1 MTRSP
6 LGTTLLLAV
15 VLLGLPAGV
24 VPLAG
29 QAPASSDDPLAEML
43 FEPELIMQHRR
54 AIDLSDQ
61 QRDAISAL
69 IQELQG
75 QVVELQWELLEQVE
89 ELSAALAGPRVDL
102 DRSLDRMDAVL
113 RTEQRIKRAH
123 LSLLVRIKN
132 LLRPE
137 QQETL
142 RRLRNQGG

>member
-1 MTRSP
+1 MISP
-6 LGTTLLLAV
+6 PPPPWGPTS
-15 VLLGLPAGV
+15 P
-24 VPLAG
+24 PCW
-29 QAPASSDDPLAEML
+29 PPN

-54 AIDLSDQ
+54 AIDLTDR
-61 QRDAISAL
+61 QRDEISAL
-69 IQELQG
+69 IQQLQG

-137 QQETL
+137 QQEIL
-142 RRLRNQGG
+142 RRLRDDS

>member
-1 MTRSP
+1 MTRAH
-6 LGTTLLLAV
+6 LGTALLVALLLGIPGGA
-15 VLLGLPAGV
+15 A
-24 VPLAG
+24 PLAG

-54 AIDLSDQ
+54 AIDLTDR
-61 QRDAISAL
+61 QRDEISAL

-137 QQETL
+137 QQEI
-142 RRLRNQGG
+142 LRNLRDGS

>member
-1 MTRSP
+1 MIRAH
-6 LGTTLLLAV
+6 LGTTLLVAL
-15 VLLGLPAGV
+15 LLGIPAAAS
-24 VPLAG
+24 PLAG
-29 QAPASSDDPLAEML
+29 QATASSDDPLAEML

-54 AIDLSDQ
+54 AIDLTDR
-61 QRDAISAL
+61 QRDEISAL
-69 IQELQG
+69 IQQLQG

-137 QQETL
+137 QQEIL
-142 RRLRNQGG
+142 RRLRDDS

>member
-1 MTRSP
+1 
-6 LGTTLLLAV
+6 
-15 VLLGLPAGV
+15 
-24 VPLAG
+24 
-29 QAPASSDDPLAEML
+29 ML

-54 AIDLSDQ
+54 AIDLTDR
-61 QRDAISAL
+61 QRDEISAL
-69 IQELQG
+69 IQQLQG

-137 QQETL
+137 QQEIL
-142 RRLRNQGG
+142 RRLRDDS

>member
-1 MTRSP
+1 MIRAH
-6 LGTTLLLAV
+6 LGTTLLVAL
-15 VLLGLPAGV
+15 LLGIPAAAS
-24 VPLAG
+24 PLAG

-54 AIDLSDQ
+54 AIDLTDR
-61 QRDAISAL
+61 QRDEISAL
-69 IQELQG
+69 IQQLQG

-137 QQETL
+137 QQEIL
-142 RRLRNQGG
+142 RRLRDDS

>member
-1 MTRSP
+1 MTRAP
-6 LGTTLLLAV
+6 FGTSLLMALV
-15 VLLGLPAGV
+15 LGLAPGVSPA
-24 VPLAG
+24 AG
-29 QAPASSDDPLAEML
+29 QAPPSSDDPLAEML

-54 AIDLSDQ
+54 AIDLTDQ

-69 IQELQG
+69 IQDLQG

-89 ELSAALAGPRVDL
+89 ELSAVLAAPRVDL

-142 RRLRNQGG
+142 RRLRNEG